1 MTSYGL
7 VMMMMTKS
15 CAGATVLDHTQ
26 SKSLATGIF
35 FGRKKVSRELFGEIG
50 VPGKDQDLMK
60 IPSESELCILW
71 DKNNLGSYQLQRLS
85 RAASSFTERDFKSL
99 DLEIKQRG

>member
-1 MTSYGL
+1 M
-7 VMMMMTKS
+7 MMMMTKLS
-15 CAGATVLDHTQ
+15 EGATVLDHTQ

-35 FGRKKVSRELFGEIG
+35 FGRKKDFAAGELFGEIG

-71 DKNNLGSYQLQRLS
+71 DRNNLRSYQLQRLS
-85 RAASSFTERDFKSL
+85 
-99 DLEIKQRG
+99 